1 MEKLYEALNKSGKY
15 TKSLEDFKT
24 QFSST
29 AGQEKLYG
37 ALKSSG
43 DYTKS
48 FSDFSTQFFNTEE
61 SVKTNDS
68 AAADPS
74 VESNATGS
82 NWVDGSSEQL
92 DSGFVSENN
101 RGKREKLID
110 DDYSG
115 TMISRMFDDDPNNS
129 WADGTSES
137 FKDSWKAWEKNNP
150 VFAKAVKADKS
161 LTLGKTANIPD
172 VLGPLAR
179 AISNWVRKDDAE
191 DEAAINN
198 NPELHEKYRGYRND
212 VSIEEQAEQFYNS
225 NDLDLNDTNSN
236 AAYNDDKRT
245 DFIEEYYINNPES
258 KVLLEEANVNA
269 SDFQGFLNRKGYI
282 DEFDKQKEAG
292 AYEQDDSNLPDN
304 LTMQQDLKSYFD
316 EYLIET
322 ASRNVERVVLE
333 EIKNN
338 PSEYKNMSLPE
349 AMGAADVKLMED
361 PEKYNYGT
369 HLDFNKLEDW
379 NSNNWDSIN
388 KYNAEQIKNIEDAQQ
403 ARIEETETG
412 VKTGLYG
419 SGRTLVGALNKLGD
433 GLEDV
438 YDFVKMDGKVFGL
451 VLPIIGEGRQANEF
465 RDLRDKSN
473 RRALRGEANI
483 NYLYAEGK
491 QVTLNGKEYI
501 KQANGSIKQITN
513 GFDVSKTISD
523 KDRKAIDDA
532 IANGDYIYGADFDG
546 FGGSIIAGQT
556 IGELAIQI
564 VGQKGTGL
572 LRRAASLKYLGK
584 VKNLSKARLTRMEL
598 GYNKTKGINSRGI
611 NYGGVTGGAKGTW
624 DTFGKKIPLGI
635 SKGMADAVIFKSGY
649 GAMTGYNQAKTAALD
664 AGMSMEES
672 EAIANEASLGMA
684 ALFALTTPINPK
696 TGLIDK
702 IFKGTGKNS
711 TASLFRQL
719 INASG
724 NAAGVRRNFGR
735 IVAAP
740 LQTKLA
746 KFGAI
751 VASEGAKE
759 MVQENVQQIGEAALN
774 KVLNKG
780 IGKDLLKDTYTYED
794 FVNTSAL
801 SFAAGGFAG
810 GVGSISTLTG
820 RKNIMN
826 DSEKVQKLRQLI
838 QNPAK
843 VEKIFDSWVKNG
855 DITRKEADGLNQ
867 EIQKFGRNINKM
879 PKFLSD
885 RRMSTELLKVID
897 SQENI
902 SKLEKQRKNAIPGE
916 QALIDEKLKVLKEQQ
931 TKLLVDAQ
939 NTLDADNKVFEGKF
953 TKNTAA
959 VVNFARKLGFGES
972 KLPRIFENTDAYVT
986 AIYRALKRK
995 ERSYLKAVKEGKIKA
1010 DPDFKPLTKAE
1021 VAKQAAESDGVYL
1034 GAGSLFIN
1042 KEMARQ
1048 TGKWTVTSHEII
1060 HPILNSLVGSY
1071 LNQKA
1076 NYDDLM
1082 KILPAKV
1089 RRSINKKIAQTQG
1102 KEKQAIEFLNYLS
1115 DAVISGELD
1124 FDPSL
1129 FDKIRLWFNNIISKL
1144 GLKSGIENHED
1155 LHFDDARGVYNWL
1168 KEFTS
1173 GLKEGGEISDKAVEA
1188 VQKAETKANRLVSE
1202 DPGLRD
1208 PENAMQFSS
1217 SQEILNLENALDDA
1231 LDAFAEDPNNP
1242 TLEKKV
1248 EEAERLLEE
1257 AEERVASGRSA
1268 IKQEAK
1274 PKPKPKKKVE
1284 AKPVRTT
1291 DLGPRDPKSK
1301 KIMDTYNEGME
1312 GVERTEYKASKPLPA
1327 SLEKK
1332 LIPLFEGY
1340 INTIVQQKFKQVGPE
1355 ALEFQDALSILR
1367 AEVASAIRT
1376 FNPAVNKDL
1385 AGYVKRYGVQAR
1397 QSLMFADANK
1407 EFTSDISDAKGVV
1420 DTNDT
1425 PSIDRSGTVE
1435 RGQRTFD
1442 ELDIVDEDLINDIRT
1457 ELEKEIR
1464 IRVQKGTLSETLE
1477 VKKGRDTYIV
1487 SWLENYIQKQL
1498 FKKLMKKLGAIT
1510 GVYPNAVI
1518 PGSYIDFLND
1528 PNTFD
1533 IITKA
1538 LPIKSIKKSYGK
1550 LFPLE
1555 KVGREVTP
1563 EGNPVY
1569 RIKKIEKRDF
1579 LTYFVKGKKS
1589 AVLER
1594 QKQLFREILEPL
1606 AKQVVADYA
1615 TPSNLSDLK
1624 SIQELAPENSLDVI
1638 NDIVIEAQLANLESK
1653 IDRYKGEKEGFDI
1666 IQFSKELNQKDTIDV
1681 LEQLAQRENITELRK
1696 GVLQELINKVTNGQI
1711 RTTKDLIKA
1720 VHSIGKDQLSTRA
1733 YREYVVNVLSKLQFT
1748 LRTPSVANIVNEG
1761 VKEFTKIYKY
1771 QQKIIGYNYSTTKV
1785 KRDFDE
1791 ATDDKSKVEAIVN
1804 YLNITS
1810 RSIRTLGVDGNTT
1823 NEKIFNNILVPAF
1836 GADQLSKLK
1845 IDLLKESYKDKD
1857 GKTRFKTYITVN
1869 KIKLKGLVQ
1878 ITELKS
1884 NFENNI
1890 DQVNKEAILVRNY
1903 LIDEINRAKQNNE
1916 VDAVIGF
1923 INLSTADQ
1931 RGAVRKLS
1939 STGMFM
1945 VNTPIAK
1952 LILEHET
1959 TAKQLTEALV
1969 KYAKGEIDFKVLTK
1983 ILNGAKI
1990 NLIPKKLD
1998 LILNKQGLDGIGR
2011 YETDLIKEEISKLKA
2026 SGKLKFTQYS
2036 KSKLA
2041 FDPFDMADVVTMSL
2055 FGETKAFKNRQG
2067 FERTYKYL
2075 NPSQQKQ
2082 VQEEMKKHNL
2092 FQFSKT
2098 LNQAKAMSNRIDAP
2112 NKGISVWDFDD
2123 TLATTKSNV
2132 LYTLPNGTKGKINA
2146 TEFALQADQL
2156 AAQGAEFDFSEFS
2169 KVMNGAKG
2177 PMFDKAVARN
2187 KKFGNSNVYILTARP
2202 ANSKYAIHTF
2212 LKGIGLDIKLE
2223 NIFGLGDGTAIAKA
2237 KWVIGKVAE
2246 GYNDF
2251 YFADDAYKN
2260 VQAVQEVLEQ
2270 ADVKSK
2276 VHQAKIQ
2283 FAKSLNSDFNNIIQ
2297 DVTGIDADKKISG
2310 NKAKMLGKKKGRFKF
2325 FLPPSAEDFAGL
2337 LYKLTGKGKKGE
2349 AHQAW
2354 FKKSLFDP
2362 FAKGIR
2368 EFESYKQNATAI
2380 VKQLKKSIKN
2390 IPAGLGKINETG
2402 FTNEAAVRV
2411 YLWTKNGFD
2420 IPDLTAEE
2428 QQELIEVVN
2437 NNPKLKKFADQLD
2450 KVLDGYPEP
2459 QDSWVA
2465 GTITTDA
2472 INMINTV
2479 KRAEFLKEWQEN
2491 ADAIFTKD
2499 NINKLRSQ
2507 FGDSYV
2513 EALQDMLYRMKTGR
2527 NRPSGA
2533 NKLTNRFMNWV
2544 NDSVGTIMFFNTRS
2558 ALLQTL
2564 SIVNFINWHDNN
2576 PIQAAKA
2583 FANQKQFW
2591 SDFSMI
2597 FNSDFLKQRR
2607 SGLKN
2612 DVNAD
2617 DIASAAENET
2627 NKAKAVFASLLK
2639 AGFLP
2644 TQIADSFA
2652 IAMGGA
2658 SFIRNRINMYVAEGM
2673 TKAKA
2678 EEQAFLDFQEIA
2690 EETQQSSRPD
2700 RISQQQ
2706 ASPLGR
2712 IVLAFANTPM
2722 QYMRLSKKAFLD
2734 LKNGRGDAK
2743 TNITKIIY
2751 YTAVQNIIFSS
2762 LQAALFAVAFDDDE
2776 EKAKNKEIRVAN
2788 SMLDSILRGTGIY
2801 GAIASTI
2808 KNIVAEIYTQSE
2820 KSRPDYTV
2828 AAQRALSISPPI
2840 DSKMRKI
2847 MSAARAF
2854 SYKTTREKMVGYGL
2868 DNPAYYAVGQI
2879 LSAGFNLPVDR
2890 LIRKADNIRVAL
2902 DNETKMWQSIALT
2915 LGYSQWDLGLI
2926 ESGKNKKSN
2935 KKGWHNVKRGSWK
2948 D

>member
-15 TKSLEDFKT
+15 TKSLEDFKN

-48 FSDFSTQFFNTEE
+48 FSDFSAQFFNAGE

-82 NWVDGSSEQL
+82 NWVNGSSGQL

-101 RGKREKLID
+101 RGKREKRLKESEYD
-110 DDYSG
+110 G

-129 WADGTSES
+129 FADNVSET
-137 FKDSWKAWEKNNP
+137 FKDFWKGLEKNNP
-150 VFAKAVKADKS
+150 VFMASQIATGGINNQVGS
-161 LTLGKTANIPD
+161 LVAG
-172 VLGPLAR
+172 
-179 AISNWVRKDDAE
+179 ISSWVRKDDAE
-191 DEAAINN
+191 DEAAIKN
-198 NPELHEKYRGYRND
+198 NPELFEKYNGYRND
-212 VSIEEQAEQFYNS
+212 VSLEKQAEQLYN
-225 NDLDLNDTNSN
+225 NKDLNISDTDSN
-236 AAYNDDKRT
+236 LAYNTDKAT
-245 DFIEEYYINNPES
+245 DFVNEYYINNPES
-258 KVLLEEANVNA
+258 KKLLEEANVSA
-269 SDFQGFLNRKGYI
+269 SDFQGFLNRKGYTEDFI
-282 DEFDKQKEAG
+282 SQKEAG
-292 AYEQDDSNLPDN
+292 AYQQDDSDLPDN
-304 LTMQQDLKSYFD
+304 LTMQQDLKMYFD

-322 ASRNVERVVLE
+322 AGRNVERVVLE

-338 PSEYKNMSLPE
+338 PSEYKGMSLPE
-349 AMGAADVKLMED
+349 AMEAADVKLMED

-379 NSNNWDSIN
+379 NANNWDSIS
-388 KYNAEQIKNIEDAQQ
+388 KYRAEQIKNIEEAQET
-403 ARIEETETG
+403 RIEETETDL
-412 VKTGLYG
+412 KTGLYG
-419 SGRTLVGALNKLGD
+419 GGRTIEGVVSKLGD
-433 GLEDV
+433 GLEDI
-438 YDFVKMDGKVFGL
+438 YDFFKADGKMLGFVYSK
-451 VLPIIGEGRQANEF
+451 GRQANEF

-473 RRALRGEANI
+473 RRALRGDDNI

-532 IANGDYIYGADFDG
+532 IEKGDYTYGSDFDG

-564 VGQKGTGL
+564 VGQKGLGS
-572 LRRAASLKYLGK
+572 LRKLASLKYLGK
-584 VKNLSKARLTRMEL
+584 VKNLSKARLDRMKA
-598 GYNKTKGINSRGI
+598 GVNSKGNMRGV

-635 SKGMADAVIFKSGY
+635 SKGMADAVIFQSGY

-664 AGMSMEES
+664 AGMGMEES

-711 TASLFRQL
+711 TANLFKQL

-724 NAAGVRRNFGR
+724 NAAGVRRNFGK

-740 LQTKLA
+740 LQTRLA

-759 MVQENVQQIGEAALN
+759 MVQENVQQVGEAALN

-826 DSEKVQKLRQLI
+826 DSEKVQKLRQLM

-939 NTLDADNKVFEGKF
+939 ATLDADNEVFEGKF

-972 KLPRIFENTDAYVT
+972 KLPRIFENTDTYVT

-995 ERSYLKAVKEGKIKA
+995 ERAYLKAVKEGKIKA

-1060 HPILNSLVGSY
+1060 HPILNSLIGSY

-1089 RRSINKKIAQTQG
+1089 RRSINKKIEQTQG

-1188 VQKAETKANRLVSE
+1188 VQKAETKADRLVSE

-1242 TLEKKV
+1242 TLEQKV

-1274 PKPKPKKKVE
+1274 PKPTPKKKVE
-1284 AKPVRTT
+1284 ATPVRTT

-1327 SLEKK
+1327 SLERK

-1420 DTNDT
+1420 DTTDT

-1464 IRVQKGTLSETLE
+1464 IRVQKGTLSETIE
-1477 VKKGRDTYIV
+1477 VKKGRDTYVV

-1498 FKKLMKKLGAIT
+1498 FKKLLKKVGAIT

-1518 PGSYIDFLND
+1518 PGTYIDFLND

-1533 IITKA
+1533 IVTKA

-1550 LFPLE
+1550 LFPIE
-1555 KVGREVTP
+1555 KVGRELTA
-1563 EGNPVY
+1563 EGNPVF
-1569 RIKKIEKRDF
+1569 RIKPIDKKTF

-1606 AKQVVADYA
+1606 AKQIVADYA
-1615 TPSNLSDLK
+1615 TPENLSELK
-1624 SIQELAPENSLDVI
+1624 SIQELAPAQSSDVVNSI
-1638 NDIVIEAQLANLESK
+1638 SIEAKLNDLESQ
-1653 IDRYKGEKEGFDI
+1653 IDRYKDEKTGFDI
-1666 IQFSKELNQKDTIDV
+1666 IQFSKSLSKEDRAAVSEKLGYKSDGVIAMAQLAAQIISQTISPTRTKYNKSLKTIEEKLGPELWEKVWKNTLKDYTDILDSFKAKQEYTNGVLAEQVVWDVFSKTPGIKVVSKRPSNKSGDTGADIIIKHKQKEYIFEIKYNKTSRITSTNVKNYSDVSKMETTRDIGEESNKIVMDAIKNSKPLQDFVSKVDKFMAENYPGENYITDSGYIELTPKQYEELNLGDSLYKKSVTYINGLNEKMIETIYNGKDTNYIGFLDIGTFHV
-1681 LEQLAQRENITELRK
+1681 GENIAGLPIPKFE
-1696 GVLQELINKVTNGQI
+1696 G
-1711 RTTKDLIKA
+1711 DLF
-1720 VHSIGKDQLSTRA
+1720 TRA
-1733 YREYVVNVLSKLQFT
+1733 WLKKGAPKANGKMTFILKMYSQLTTESSDALAAKSTMSIISSESINSNFKRTQFSK
-1748 LRTPSVANIVNEG
+1748 SE
-1761 VKEFTKIYKY
+1761 K
-1771 QQKIIGYNYSTTKV
+1771 
-1785 KRDFDE
+1785 DFDTFGM
-1791 ATDDKSKVEAIVN
+1791 ADIV
-1804 YLNITS
+1804 S
-1810 RSIRTLGVDGNTT
+1810 RQMFPN
-1823 NEKIFNNILVPAF
+1823 AF
-1836 GADQLSKLK
+1836 
-1845 IDLLKESYKDKD
+1845 
-1857 GKTRFKTYITVN
+1857 VN
-1869 KIKLKGLVQ
+1869 KSSYAQGYDSL
-1878 ITELKS
+1878 S
-1884 NFENNI
+1884 P
-1890 DQVNKEAILVRNY
+1890 
-1903 LIDEINRAKQNNE
+1903 KQQA
-1916 VDAVIGF
+1916 AV
-1923 INLSTADQ
+1923 
-1931 RGAVRKLS
+1931 
-1939 STGMFM
+1939 
-1945 VNTPIAK
+1945 
-1952 LILEHET
+1952 
-1959 TAKQLTEALV
+1959 
-1969 KYAKGEIDFKVLTK
+1969 
-1983 ILNGAKI
+1983 
-1990 NLIPKKLD
+1990 
-1998 LILNKQGLDGIGR
+1998 
-2011 YETDLIKEEISKLKA
+2011 KA
-2026 SGKLKFTQYS
+2026 
-2036 KSKLA
+2036 
-2041 FDPFDMADVVTMSL
+2041 
-2055 FGETKAFKNRQG
+2055 
-2067 FERTYKYL
+2067 
-2075 NPSQQKQ
+2075 
-2082 VQEEMKKHNL
+2082 EMKKYNL

-2146 TEFALQADQL
+2146 TEFALQADNL
-2156 AAQGAEFDFSEFS
+2156 EKQGAEFDFSEFS

-2223 NIFGLGDGTAIAKA
+2223 NIFGLGDGTALAKA

-2260 VQAVQEVLEQ
+2260 VKAVQEVLEQ

-2428 QQELIEVVN
+2428 QQELVDVVN

-2591 SDFSMI
+2591 SDFAMI

-2734 LKNGRGDAK
+2734 LINRRGDAK

-2776 EKAKNKEIRVAN
+2776 EKAKDKEIRVAN

-2801 GAIASTI
+2801 GAIASTL

-2935 KKGWHNVKRGSWK
+2935 KKGWHDVKRGSWK

>member
-15 TKSLEDFKT
+15 TKSLEDFKN

-82 NWVDGSSEQL
+82 NWGNGSSEQL
-92 DSGFVSENN
+92 GDGFVSENN
-101 RGKREKLID
+101 RGKREKRLKESEYD
-110 DDYSG
+110 G

-129 WADGTSES
+129 FADNVSES
-137 FKDSWKAWEKNNP
+137 FKDFWKGLEKNSP
-150 VFAKAVKADKS
+150 FFMRAVKMDKS
-161 LTLGKTANIPD
+161 LSLGKTASVPD
-172 VLGPLAR
+172 LLGPLTR
-179 AISNWVRKDDAE
+179 GISNWVRKDDAE
-191 DEAAINN
+191 DEAAIKN
-198 NPELHEKYRGYRND
+198 NPELFEKYNGYRND
-212 VSIEEQAEQFYNS
+212 VSLEKQAEQLYN
-225 NDLDLNDTNSN
+225 NKDLNISDTDSN
-236 AAYNDDKRT
+236 LAYNTDKAT
-245 DFIEEYYINNPES
+245 DFVNEYYINNPES
-258 KVLLEEANVNA
+258 KKLLEEANVSA

-282 DEFDKQKEAG
+282 EEFNKQKEAG
-292 AYEQDDSNLPDN
+292 AYEEDGYDFFEWMHDDPELNYKD
-304 LTMQQDLKSYFD
+304 LTMQQDLKNYFD

-322 ASRNVERVVLE
+322 ANRNVERVVLE

-338 PSEYKNMSLPE
+338 PSEYKDMSLPE
-349 AMGAADVKLMED
+349 AMEAADVKLMED

-379 NSNNWDSIN
+379 NTNNWSSIN
-388 KYNAEQIKNIEDAQQ
+388 KYRDDQIKNIEEAQ
-403 ARIEETETG
+403 ARRIEETETD

-419 SGRTLVGALNKLGD
+419 AGRTIEGAVRKLGD

-438 YDFVKMDGKVFGL
+438 YDFFKADGKMLGFVYSKGK
-451 VLPIIGEGRQANEF
+451 QANEF
-465 RDLRDKSN
+465 RDLREKSN
-473 RRALRGEANI
+473 RRALRGDDNI
-483 NYLYAEGK
+483 NYLFAEGK

-532 IANGDYIYGADFDG
+532 IEKGDYTYGSDFDG
-546 FGGSIIAGQT
+546 FGGSVIAGQT
-556 IGELAIQI
+556 IGELVIQI
-564 VGQKGTGL
+564 VGQKGTGA
-572 LRRAASLKYLGK
+572 LRKLASLKYLGK
-584 VKNLSKARLTRMEL
+584 AKNLSKARLARMKA
-598 GYNKTKGINSRGI
+598 GVNSKGNMRGV

-635 SKGMADAVIFKSGY
+635 SKGMADAVIFQSGY

-711 TASLFRQL
+711 TANLFKQL

-724 NAAGVRRNFGR
+724 NAAGVRRNFGK

-740 LQTKLA
+740 LQTRLA

-759 MVQENVQQIGEAALN
+759 MVQENVQQVGEAALN

-780 IGKDLLKDTYTYED
+780 IGKDLLKDTYSYED

-826 DSEKVQKLRQLI
+826 DSEKVQKLRQLM

-939 NTLDADNKVFEGKF
+939 ATLDADNEVFEGKF

-995 ERSYLKAVKEGKIKA
+995 ERAYLKAVKEGKIKA

-1124 FDPSL
+1124 YDPSL

-1144 GLKSGIENHED
+1144 GLKSGIKNHED

-1202 DPGLRD
+1202 DTGLRD

-1242 TLEKKV
+1242 TLEQKV

-1420 DTNDT
+1420 DTTDT

-1442 ELDIVDEDLINDIRT
+1442 ELDIVDEDLINDIRS

-1464 IRVQKGTLSETLE
+1464 IRVQKGTLSETIE

-1518 PGSYIDFLND
+1518 PGAYIDFLND

-1606 AKQVVADYA
+1606 AKQVVANYA
-1615 TPSNLSDLK
+1615 TPANLGDLK
-1624 SIQELAPENSLDVI
+1624 SIQELAPGNSLDVI

-1666 IQFSKELNQKDTIDV
+1666 IQFSKSLSKGDKAAVSEKLGYESDGVIAMAQLAAQIISQTISPTRRKYNKSLKSIEEKLGAELWEKVWKNTLKDYTDILDSFKAKQEYTNGVLAEQVVWDVFSKTPGIKVVSKRPGNKSGDTSADIIIKHKQKEYIFEIKYNKTSRITSTNIKNYNDVSKMETTRDIGEESNKIVMDAIKNSKPLQAFVSKVDKFMAENYPGENYITDSGYIELTPKQYDELNLEDSLYKKSVTYINGLNEKMIETIYNGKNTHYIGFLDIGTFYV
-1681 LEQLAQRENITELRK
+1681 GENIAGLPIPKFE
-1696 GVLQELINKVTNGQI
+1696 G
-1711 RTTKDLIKA
+1711 DLF
-1720 VHSIGKDQLSTRA
+1720 TRA
-1733 YREYVVNVLSKLQFT
+1733 WLKKGA
-1748 LRTPSVANIVNEG
+1748 PKANGKMTFIL
-1761 VKEFTKIYKY
+1761 KM
-1771 QQKIIGYNYSTTKV
+1771 YSQLTTA
-1785 KRDFDE
+1785 
-1791 ATDDKSKVEAIVN
+1791 ATDTLAEGS
-1804 YLNITS
+1804 TM
-1810 RSIRTLGVDGNTT
+1810 SIISSDSIN
-1823 NEKIFNNILVPAF
+1823 
-1836 GADQLSKLK
+1836 
-1845 IDLLKESYKDKD
+1845 
-1857 GKTRFKTYITVN
+1857 
-1869 KIKLKGLVQ
+1869 
-1878 ITELKS
+1878 S
-1884 NFENNI
+1884 NFKKA
-1890 DQVNKEAILVRNY
+1890 Q
-1903 LIDEINRAKQNNE
+1903 
-1916 VDAVIGF
+1916 F
-1923 INLSTADQ
+1923 S
-1931 RGAVRKLS
+1931 
-1939 STGMFM
+1939 
-1945 VNTPIAK
+1945 
-1952 LILEHET
+1952 
-1959 TAKQLTEALV
+1959 
-1969 KYAKGEIDFKVLTK
+1969 KGKP
-1983 ILNGAKI
+1983 AW
-1990 NLIPKKLD
+1990 
-1998 LILNKQGLDGIGR
+1998 
-2011 YETDLIKEEISKLKA
+2011 
-2026 SGKLKFTQYS
+2026 
-2036 KSKLA
+2036 
-2041 FDPFDMADVVTMSL
+2041 DPFDMRDVVTMAL
-2055 FGETKAFKNRQG
+2055 FGKTKAFKNKQR

-2075 NPSQQKQ
+2075 TPSQQKQ
-2082 VQEEMKKHNL
+2082 VQEEMKNHKL
-2092 FQFSKT
+2092 LQFSKT
-2098 LNQAKAMSNRIDAP
+2098 INKAKAMINRPDAP
-2112 NKGISVWDFDD
+2112 QKGISVWDFDD

-2132 LYTLPNGTKGKINA
+2132 LYTLPNGTRGKINA
-2146 TEFALQADQL
+2146 TEFALQADSL
-2156 AAQGAEFDFSEFS
+2156 EKQGAEFDFSEFS
-2169 KVMNGAKG
+2169 KVMKGAKG
-2177 PMFDKAVARN
+2177 PMFDKAIARN
-2187 KKFGNSNVYILTARP
+2187 KKFGNDNVFILTARP
-2202 ANSKYAIHTF
+2202 ANSKYAIHEF

-2223 NIFGLGDGTAIAKA
+2223 NIVGLGDGTAIAKA
-2237 KWVIGKVAE
+2237 KWIVGKVAE

-2260 VQAVQEVLEQ
+2260 VKAVQEVLEV

-2276 VHQAKIQ
+2276 VHQAKVQ

-2428 QQELIEVVN
+2428 QQELVEVVN
-2437 NNPKLKKFADQLD
+2437 NNPRLKKFADQLD

-2513 EALQDMLYRMKTGR
+2513 EALKDMLYRMETGR
-2527 NRPSGA
+2527 NRPSGS
-2533 NKLTNRFMNWV
+2533 NKLSNRFMNWV

-2788 SMLDSILRGTGIY
+2788 SMLDSILRGTGVY
-2801 GAIASTI
+2801 GAIASTL
-2808 KNIVAEIYTQSE
+2808 KNIIAEIYTQSE

-2890 LIRKADNIRVAL
+2890 LIRKADNIRVAV
-2902 DNETKMWQSIALT
+2902 DNDTKMWQSIALM